1 MEALT
6 ELEPLDGDH
15 QVGVSPLRDESEKW
29 GLEAGAITSDLKYLQ
44 SLGLVECFES
54 LAGINNVFIQQAGLD
69 AAHEFRQLRTNPR
82 RRAQEIRDAI
92 LSWLYDMHL
101 TTNGAQTLSDFLG
114 SDKANYLGEP
124 YTVVELER
132 AGDWLFDQRYM
143 TGQRTW
149 GAEVLR
155 PRITSEGIRLVE
167 TGNSVNDILSS
178 AGVTVNKVTISDS
191 QGVNVAVA
199 SSNVTQNITMSQEQ
213 IDKVRDMLGSVRAML
228 TPASAGVSDDVAA
241 AGEVIAGQIEE
252 EISSSSPEPSKVK
265 ALGAKLTELAAT
277 GTVTAIVNALNA
289 VIQQGIAGL

>member
-1 MEALT
+1 MQALT

-15 QVGVSPLRDESEKW
+15 QVGVSHLRDESEKW

-69 AAHEFRQLRTNPR
+69 AAHEFPQLRTNPR
-82 RRAQEIRDAI
+82 RRAQESRDAI

-101 TTNGAQTLSDFLG
+101 TTNGAQALSDFLG

-155 PRITSEGIRLVE
+155 PRITPEGIRLVE

-199 SSNVTQNITMSQEQ
+199 SSDVTQNITMSQDQ

-252 EISSSSPEPSKVK
+252 EISSSSAEPSKVK

-277 GTVTAIVNALNA
+277 GTITAIVNALNA